1 MIMNRLIEIAEAFTE
16 GEKKYKEIMASD
28 ECMQFCANEYYGG
41 GNICGDMTNRTADGD
56 NLQYMKFLIRRKK
69 LGGMMQLIYVD
80 PPFFSNGKYRASVK
94 MESDILGQSPL
105 IKVGAYDD
113 YWGENL
119 KDYLTMLTVRFFM
132 MRELLSETGC
142 LWVHLD
148 WHAVHYV
155 KVILDEIFGEKN
167 FINEIIWTYK
177 SGGTNKRSFSK
188 KHDTLLIYG
197 KSSTYKFNRLTEK
210 SYNRDLKPYRFK
222 GVEEFEDEKGWYTK
236 VNMKD
241 VWNIDMVGRTS
252 SERTGYATQK
262 PEKLMERIISSC
274 SDEGDLCADFFAGSG
289 TFGDVCGAL
298 NRRWIMCDS
307 GYTAISSQ
315 INRLAD
321 GCTNFAVERAGE
333 QSEQT
338 NGSISLDVGENSCG
352 HSSIKLLKYSP
363 DMKDICCSD
372 DAVVLKYLKED
383 SLSLIKFWSIDTDFD
398 GKLHRAGRVYSG
410 EQRTVHFEKK
420 LQKGKNS
427 FVGYDIFGKRISKV
441 F

>member
-1 MIMNRLIEIAEAFTE
+1 MIMNRLIEITEAFTE
-16 GEKKYKEIMASD
+16 GEKKYKEIMESE
-28 ECMQFCANEYYGG
+28 ECVGFLANEYYGTD
-41 GNICGDMTNRTADGD
+41 NICGDMTNRTADGD
-56 NLQYMKFLIRRKK
+56 NLQYMKFLIKEKK
-69 LGGMMQLIYVD
+69 LDGMMQLIYVD
-80 PPFFSNGKYRASVK
+80 PPFFSNGKYQASVK
-94 MESDILGQSPL
+94 IESDILGQSPL

-119 KDYLTMLTVRFFM
+119 KEYLTMLTVRFFM

-197 KSSTYKFNRLTEK
+197 KSSTYKFNPLTEK
-210 SYNRDLKPYRFK
+210 SYNREFKPYRFK
-222 GVEEFEDEKGWYTK
+222 GVEEFKDEKGWYTK

-262 PEKLMERIISSC
+262 PAKLMERIISSC
-274 SDEGDLCADFFAGSG
+274 SDEGDLCGDFFAGSG
-289 TFGDVCGAL
+289 TLGDVCGAL
-298 NRRWIMCDS
+298 KRKWIMCDS
-307 GYTAISSQ
+307 GDAAVSSQ
-315 INRLAD
+315 INRIAD
-321 GCTNFAVERAGE
+321 GSAGFVVERAGGKP
-333 QSEQT
+333 EQT
-338 NGSISLDVGENSCG
+338 NGSISLAVGENSCG
-352 HSSIKLLKYSP
+352 HSSIKLLKYLP
-363 DMKDICCSD
+363 DMRDVCCSD
-372 DAVVLKYLKED
+372 DTVLSKYLKED

-398 GKLHRAGRVYSG
+398 GKLHRVGHVYSG
-410 EQRTVHFEKK
+410 EQRVVHFEKK
-420 LQKGKNS
+420 LQRGKNS
-427 FVGYDIFGKRISKV
+427 FVGYDIFGNRVSKV

>member
-1 MIMNRLIEIAEAFTE
+1 MNRLTEIAEAFTE

-28 ECMQFCANEYYGG
+28 ECMRFCANEYYGG
-41 GNICGDMTNRTADGD
+41 GNICGDMANRTAEGD

-80 PPFFSNGKYRASVK
+80 PPFFSNGKYQVSVK

-148 WHAVHYV
+148 WHAVHYA

-197 KSSTYKFNRLTEK
+197 KSSRYKFNRLTEK

-274 SDEGDLCADFFAGSG
+274 SDEGDLCGDFFAGSG

-298 NRRWIMCDS
+298 KRKWIMCDS
-307 GYTAISSQ
+307 GYAAISSQ

-321 GCTNFAVERAGE
+321 GSASFAVERAGG
-333 QSEQT
+333 QPEQT
-338 NGSISLDVGENSCG
+338 NGSISLAVGENSRG
-352 HSSIKLLKYSP
+352 HSSIKLLKYLP
-363 DMKDICCSD
+363 DMKDICSSD
-372 DAVVLKYLKED
+372 DAAVSKYLKED

-398 GKLHRAGRVYSG
+398 GKLHRAKHVYSG
-410 EQRTVHFEKK
+410 ANRNVHFEEK
-420 LQKGKNS
+420 LRKGKNS